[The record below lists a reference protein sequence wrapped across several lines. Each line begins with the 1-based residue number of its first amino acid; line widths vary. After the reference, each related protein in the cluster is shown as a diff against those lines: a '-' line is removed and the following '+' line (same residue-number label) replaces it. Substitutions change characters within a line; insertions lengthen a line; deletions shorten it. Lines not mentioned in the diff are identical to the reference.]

1 MNSTGP
7 ARPRRHEAVTVLM
20 PAALRA
26 ATAKAAENELCSMS
40 DIVRAALLWKLRAD
54 RLIAF
59 DDLTRPA
66 A

>member
-1 MNSTGP
+1 MDSTGP
-7 ARPRRHEAVTVLM
+7 QRSWRYEAVTVLM

-40 DIVRAALLWKLRAD
+40 DIIRAALLWKLRAD
-54 RLIAF
+54 GLITF
-59 DDLTRPA
+59 DDLMRPA